1 MHVLIASLNP
11 VKIGAVEDA
20 FALFVPHPDCRFEGI
35 SVSSGVSD
43 QPLSDKETWQ
53 GAHNRVT
60 ATAAA
65 HPTAD
70 YCVGLEGGID
80 TLHGQISTFAWIV
93 IRRQDG
99 RTSQSRSTSLPLP
112 KCITALIDQGLE
124 LGHACDRV
132 FNTDNAKQK
141 GGAIGLL
148 TRDNYTRRSTYTQ
161 TVCFALAG
169 LEDAP
174 GQDSIP

>member
-1 MHVLIASLNP
+1 MRVLIASLNP
-11 VKIGAVEDA
+11 VKVGAVEDA
-20 FALFVPHPDCRFEGI
+20 FALFLPRPDCRFEGI
-35 SVSSGVSD
+35 GVLSGVSD

-53 GAHNRVT
+53 GAHNRVMAA
-60 ATAAA
+60 ATA
-65 HPTAD
+65 HPAAD

-93 IRRQDG
+93 VRHQDG

-112 KCITALIDQGLE
+112 QCITALIDQGLE
-124 LGHACDRV
+124 LGDACDRV
-132 FNTDNAKQK
+132 FNRDNAKQK

-169 LEDAP
+169 LENAP
-174 GQDSIP
+174 AVG

>member
-20 FALFVPHPDCRFEGI
+20 FALFMPRPDCRFEGI
-35 SVSSGVSD
+35 HVSSGVSD
-43 QPLSDKETWQ
+43 QPLSDTETWQ
-53 GAHNRVT
+53 GAHNRVM
-60 ATAAA
+60 AAAAA
-65 HPTAD
+65 HPNSD

-80 TLHGQISTFAWIV
+80 MLHGQISTFAWIIV
-93 IRRQDG
+93 RHQDG

-112 KCITALIDQGLE
+112 KSITALIDQGLE
-124 LGHACDRV
+124 LGDACDRV
-132 FNTDNAKQK
+132 FNTQNAKQK

-148 TRDNYTRRSTYTQ
+148 TQDNYSRRSTYTQ

-169 LEDAP
+169 L
-174 GQDSIP
+174 